1 MVLGAFLVS
10 LLLFLAAAAFTT
22 VRGVGLYRD
31 VRRVGGA
38 FETEL
43 SAFEE
48 RTARTEELIARS
60 ESSSRE
66 LEAALAR
73 LRVSQARLQVLR
85 SALESSQDKVRWL
98 RALLPL

>member
-1 MVLGAFLVS
+1 MVLAAFLVS

-22 VRGVGLYRD
+22 VRGFGLYRHA
-31 VRRVGGA
+31 RRVGGA

-48 RTARTEELIARS
+48 RTARTEELLARA
-60 ESSSRE
+60 ESSSRD

-85 SALESSQDKVRWL
+85 SALESSQDRVRWL
-98 RALLPL
+98 RAFLPL